1 MKTKLHLIIMSLVLL
16 FVAGGQSVCLAAES
30 WSYPTS
36 KPKTPFGGG
45 DGSWYDPYRIET
57 AQHLANLAYMVTD
70 ENTEYKGKYF
80 VLTNDITLNDDVIN
94 DEGTGLKNPES
105 SYKLWTPIGEYGFWG
120 DDEFKGY
127 FDGQGHT
134 IRGLVCINFD
144 GEGKYNGF
152 FGATDEATIKN
163 LNLEDC
169 YVCATTVDEHNQKYG
184 VLAAETVSSTFINCH
199 VSKSVVDVF
208 LDYSPWMTNDKVHI
222 YVGGLIA
229 SCDYSPGKV
238 SNMHDTSRLTN
249 CSFQGNIY
257 VQVTGDELNYVHVGG
272 LLGYH
277 RDDNGTQIYLTN
289 CYTEGDTYIT
299 GANDIYYL
307 SVGGLSSNFTG
318 GSSEIKGCV
327 SRMNITV
334 DTHDNEVST
343 CVLSGLGY
351 TCPYRTYMVSDC
363 VYLGTIKLGTESHK
377 AEIEKLY
384 LHGLMYRG
392 YLNSCAFYGK
402 FDIHCKGEE
411 ANIASMSDML
421 VENKA
426 SSVVCSVDNIID
438 IDYNKYTIDQVSNQS
453 SYLKYGNLYDS
464 KHKCYY
470 HFSNSGNVTYPCKG
484 TEDASKY
491 NKTLEQMKAD
501 DFIRDL
507 NTLAGSN
514 VWGKLS
520 GMSDDRLN
528 GLPMPVACGGILSDY
543 AGDGS
548 LGNPY
553 IINSETDLNRLK
565 ESVSNGSTF
574 EGKYFKLGSDIR
586 ITGTLDES
594 IGKDYEKPFKGHLDG
609 CGHAIIGLRK
619 SLFGYMY
626 GTVKNLALVDCN
638 IWVNGYATALARYV
652 GNENNKAEV
661 SNCYVSGIIASTTPW
676 DQQGYAS
683 TFGFHVSKGSS
694 IHDCYFRGRFVLKEQ
709 TFNTCNVAGIAIY
722 DVNDVNTSADS
733 PAGIFNCYAS
743 FDVKVESGWL
753 TQYTCYGI
761 CNRPNDY
768 SKDNYFVCSDYRLS
782 SYYCGGT
789 KLNSESELNGK
800 FNGKSAWLQGVYRP
814 LLASAKLY
822 KATSPDGET
831 AYFDAIPEANPKKNY
846 FYNISIDDP
855 YSDASLWNLP
865 NMAVYVP
872 SEQKDYITS
881 GYIDQSSELKY
892 KRSEGATGTLGQ
904 LHFSLTQNKK
914 GAHFVCLPGEVLKSD
929 LPEGSD
935 ATIVGRINC
944 VNGKEQVNIVHLDT
958 IPAGV
963 PFFLYVPV
971 TSVKSGDIIDMLMRS
986 GIATDPVMD
995 AEYSSFKG
1003 TFSPQIVSEQACLD
1017 VAKVTFTRAA
1027 TRGAAQVEDAYYFI
1041 RGNEDAEVKP
1051 FSAWIES
1058 SLGNVRIV
1066 DYLLLDEYSQTNEEL
1081 IDNSTDNVNIK
1092 LRLTMDA
1099 DKWTTVCL
1107 PFDMGTDEIKEKF
1120 GEDTKLE
1127 EIESISYDGTT
1138 LYIKLKEATGG
1149 IVNGRPYFI
1158 KPSASNSIFDLGPRI
1173 LSNELSEDVY
1183 MAISSDATRELSLKL
1198 GGAYGMSILSSA
1210 EDFNAYYFTDG
1221 TLIQVPFGTP
1231 FTLGGFRCWFKA
1243 SDATTSAPAEL
1254 TSVVITHSDG
1264 TLTDIS
1270 VVAKDPQATKQ
1281 TIYDLRGVEKKSGK
1295 GIAIKNGIKVTQLSE
1310 VNIPW

>member
-1 MKTKLHLIIMSLVLL
+1 M
-16 FVAGGQSVCLAAES
+16 
-30 WSYPTS
+30 
-36 KPKTPFGGG
+36 
-45 DGSWYDPYRIET
+45 
-57 AQHLANLAYMVTD
+57 
-70 ENTEYKGKYF
+70 
-80 VLTNDITLNDDVIN
+80 
-94 DEGTGLKNPES
+94 
-105 SYKLWTPIGEYGFWG
+105 
-120 DDEFKGY
+120 
-127 FDGQGHT
+127 
-134 IRGLVCINFD
+134 
-144 GEGKYNGF
+144 
-152 FGATDEATIKN
+152 
-163 LNLEDC
+163 
-169 YVCATTVDEHNQKYG
+169 
-184 VLAAETVSSTFINCH
+184 
-199 VSKSVVDVF
+199 
-208 LDYSPWMTNDKVHI
+208 
-222 YVGGLIA
+222 
-229 SCDYSPGKV
+229 
-238 SNMHDTSRLTN
+238 
-249 CSFQGNIY
+249 
-257 VQVTGDELNYVHVGG
+257 
-272 LLGYH
+272 
-277 RDDNGTQIYLTN
+277 
-289 CYTEGDTYIT
+289 
-299 GANDIYYL
+299 
-307 SVGGLSSNFTG
+307 
-318 GSSEIKGCV
+318 
-327 SRMNITV
+327 
-334 DTHDNEVST
+334 
-343 CVLSGLGY
+343 
-351 TCPYRTYMVSDC
+351 
-363 VYLGTIKLGTESHK
+363 
-377 AEIEKLY
+377 
-384 LHGLMYRG
+384 
-392 YLNSCAFYGK
+392 YGK
-402 FDIHCKGEE
+402 
-411 ANIASMSDML
+411 
-421 VENKA
+421 
-426 SSVVCSVDNIID
+426 
-438 IDYNKYTIDQVSNQS
+438 
-453 SYLKYGNLYDS
+453 
-464 KHKCYY
+464 
-470 HFSNSGNVTYPCKG
+470 
-484 TEDASKY
+484 
-491 NKTLEQMKAD
+491 
-501 DFIRDL
+501 
-507 NTLAGSN
+507 
-514 VWGKLS
+514 
-520 GMSDDRLN
+520 
-528 GLPMPVACGGILSDY
+528 
-543 AGDGS
+543 
-548 LGNPY
+548 
-553 IINSETDLNRLK
+553 
-565 ESVSNGSTF
+565 
-574 EGKYFKLGSDIR
+574 
-586 ITGTLDES
+586 
-594 IGKDYEKPFKGHLDG
+594 
-609 CGHAIIGLRK
+609 
-619 SLFGYMY
+619 
-626 GTVKNLALVDCN
+626 VKNLALVDCD
-638 IWVNGYATALARYV
+638 IWQGNYATALARQV
-652 GNENNKAEV
+652 GDTDNKAEV
-661 SNCYVSGIIASTTPW
+661 SNCYVSGTISFSTPW
-676 DQQGYAS
+676 NQLGYAS
-683 TFGFHVSKGSS
+683 TFAFQIAAGSS
-694 IHDCYFRGRFVLKEQ
+694 VHDCYFKGRFVVKEQ
-709 TFNTCNVAGIAIY
+709 TFSTYNVAGIAIY
-722 DVNDVNTSADS
+722 DTNITVNTSAES
-733 PAGIFNCYAS
+733 PEGIFNCYAS
-743 FDVKVESGWL
+743 FDVKVEASDWQ
-753 TQYTCYGI
+753 TRYTYGI
-761 CNRPNDY
+761 SSESLNDE
-768 SKDNYFVCSDYRLS
+768 SKGNYFVCSDYRVHQ
-782 SYYCGGT
+782 YYNGGI
-789 KLNSESELNGK
+789 KLNSESELNEKFDGK
-800 FNGKSAWLQGVYRP
+800 AGWLQGVYRP
-814 LLASAKLY
+814 LLASAKHY
-822 KATSPDGET
+822 VATTPEDT
-831 AYFDAIPEANPKKNY
+831 PTTVYFDAIPEANPKKNY

-1027 TRGAAQVEDAYYFI
+1027 TRGAAQVEEAYYFI
-1041 RGNEDAEVKP
+1041 RGNEQAVVKP

-1081 IDNSTDNVNIK
+1081 IENSTDDVNIK